1 MPHDRPRPSR
11 MALIAGSSSRELVR
25 AMAKRLGLEPT
36 EARTDTFPDGE
47 TDVAVGAGILDADVY
62 VVGSLAP
69 PVNDRFVEL
78 LLLLDACRRSGAS
91 RITAVIPYLGY
102 SRKDRRTRPGE
113 AVSLRVVADAIAGAG
128 AGRAVLVDPHVP
140 QVDSIFS
147 IPLEVVSAVR
157 ALAAA
162 IGSSVPDDAI
172 VVAPDLGAV
181 HLAERYAG
189 ELGLDSVAV
198 VRKTRRSGSE
208 VEASGLVGPA
218 ADRPVLLVDDIVS
231 TGGTLEAAVELVRH
245 EWSPASVSVAAT
257 HALLVADAVDRLEAL
272 GLAAMVVS
280 DSVIPEA
287 MPSACSVVPI
297 HDVLAATVARLH
309 DPTANEEVTDDEA

>member
-1 MPHDRPRPSR
+1 MSHAPGQPSR
-11 MALIAGSSSRELVR
+11 MAIIAGSSSRVLAR
-25 AMAKRLGLEPT
+25 AMAGRLGLEPT
-36 EARTDTFPDGE
+36 RARTDTFPDGE

-78 LLLLDACRRSGAS
+78 LLLLDACRRAGAS
-91 RITAVIPYLGY
+91 RITAVVPYLGY
-102 SRKDRRTRPGE
+102 ARKDRRTRPGE

-128 AGRAVLVDPHVP
+128 ADRAVLVDPHVP

-147 IPLEVVSAVR
+147 IPLEVVSAVPS
-157 ALAAA
+157 LAAA
-162 IGSSVPDDAI
+162 IGRAVPHDAI

-181 HLAERYAG
+181 HLAERYAS
-189 ELGLDSVAV
+189 ELELDSVAV

-231 TGGTLEAAVELVRH
+231 TGGTIEAAVELVVD
-245 EWSPASVSVAAT
+245 EWAPTSVSVAAT
-257 HALLVADAVDRLEAL
+257 HALFVADAVARLERL
-272 GLAAMVVS
+272 GLEAMVVS
-280 DSVIPEA
+280 DSVVPKRL
-287 MPSACSVVPI
+287 PSACAVIPI
-297 HDVLAATVARLH
+297 DEVLAATVARLH
-309 DPTANEEVTDDEA
+309 DPVDEEDTDVEA

>member
-1 MPHDRPRPSR
+1 MPHGRPRHSR
-11 MALIAGSSSRELVR
+11 MAIIAASSSRDLAS
-25 AMAKRLGLEPT
+25 AMARRLGLEPT
-36 EARTDTFPDGE
+36 ESRTDTFPDGE
-47 TDVAVGAGILDADVY
+47 TDVAVGTGILDADVY

-91 RITAVIPYLGY
+91 RITALIPYLGY
-102 SRKDRRTRPGE
+102 ARKDRRTRPGE
-113 AVSLRVVADAIAGAG
+113 AVSLRVVADAITGAG
-128 AGRAVLVDPHVP
+128 ADRAVLVDPHVP

-147 IPLEVVSAVR
+147 IPLEVVSAVPS
-157 ALAAA
+157 LAAA
-162 IGSSVPDDAI
+162 IGPSVPDDAI

-189 ELGLDSVAV
+189 ELGLGAVAV

-231 TGGTLEAAVELVRH
+231 TGGTIEAAVELVRR

-257 HALLVADAVDRLEAL
+257 HALLVADAVDRLEGL
-272 GLAAMVVS
+272 GIGAMVVS
-280 DSVIPEA
+280 DSVVPVA

-297 HDVLAATVARLH
+297 DDVLAATVARLH
-309 DPTANEEVTDDEA
+309 DPTASEEDTDGEA